1 MFVERRAMLAG
12 RAPGRPKLA
21 RIPSG
26 DRPVYPPGEGPHQR
40 VASGSKV
47 IVSPEGVTR
56 NSVGW

>member
-1 MFVERRAMLAG
+1 MLAG
-12 RAPGRPKLA
+12 RAPRRPKLA